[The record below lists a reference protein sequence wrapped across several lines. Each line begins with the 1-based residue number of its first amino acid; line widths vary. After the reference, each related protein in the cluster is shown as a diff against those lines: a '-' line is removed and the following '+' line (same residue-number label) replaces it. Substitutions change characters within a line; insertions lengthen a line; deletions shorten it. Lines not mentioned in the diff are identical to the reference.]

1 MLAEDVQALD
11 GAGQLD
17 SSRDRLLLGLLH
29 GVGGGHVNA
38 SVLALG
44 RGAAGLGRL
53 GLGLAGGVREGLAL
67 NDLVVFLLLGVA
79 LVGLGGGGLHDLA
92 DGLQDVIGGHVADLL
107 ASLLARLALLGH
119 DVHGLLDQGGDVAGV
134 DLGSRLLLGGI
145 AVCLGLGL
153 LLQGFLDTGLDLLG
167 ELVGLHLHGL
177 AVGVGLHSAF
187 PPCVKE

>member
-1 MLAEDVQALD
+1 M
-11 GAGQLD
+11 
-17 SSRDRLLLGLLH
+17 
-29 GVGGGHVNA
+29 
-38 SVLALG
+38 
-44 RGAAGLGRL
+44 
-53 GLGLAGGVREGLAL
+53 REGLAL

-79 LVGLGGGGLHDLA
+79 LVGLGSGGLHDLA

-107 ASLLARLALLGH
+107 ASLLAGLALLGH
-119 DVHGLLDQGGDVAGV
+119 DVHGLLDQVGDVAGV
-134 DLGSRLLLGGI
+134 DLGSGLFLGGI